1 MSYSK
6 VIRNKI
12 WYWEETV
19 PNSYEI
25 KRDESGPIGQDKLF
39 FYSKNRYPDGYL
51 SYVSIG
57 RDFDHLDISETALDR
72 GKVGKSSGILIAQ
85 DTWDS
90 FESWC
95 LKTTKDTTPPF
106 DEDNPYIPSGS
117 KYSVNGYILDTG
129 STRPYAQLKELVW
142 TIEGF
147 LGSDINGD
155 SLVRSSLDCRIKKSV
170 KNLILTGSLDI
181 NGTGNASANNITG
194 NNSANTLNG
203 GKGNDTLNGGKGN
216 DKLNGGNG
224 NDALNGGLG
233 NDLLVGGRGNDT
245 AVFSA
250 KNNHINLALT
260 RRQNTRDGRD
270 ILRSIENV
278 DGGAGNDTITGN
290 NSANTLYGGNGN
302 DKLNGG
308 ADNDR
313 LFGDAGKDLL
323 IGGAGNDR
331 LYGRDDND
339 RLFGEAG
346 NDILFG
352 GKGAD
357 TFNGGEGSDQYIG
370 GNGADRFCINK
381 GVGRDVIADYGT
393 GNDQIKLL
401 GGIKERNLTINQA
414 GSDVRIKYEDDLLA
428 IVKDTVAADINFI

>member
-72 GKVGKSSGILIAQ
+72 GTVGQSSGIVFAQ

-278 DGGAGNDTITGN
+278 DGGAGNDFINGN
-290 NSANTLYGGNGN
+290 NSANTL
-302 DKLNGG
+302 NGG
-308 ADNDR
+308 HGNDR
-313 LFGDAGKDLL
+313 LFGGS
-323 IGGAGNDR
+323 GNDV
-331 LYGRDDND
+331 L
-339 RLFGEAG
+339 
-346 NDILFG
+346 IG

-357 TFNGGEGSDQYIG
+357 TFNGGKGSDKYIG
-370 GNGADRFCINK
+370 GSGADRFCIDR
-381 GVGRDVIADYGT
+381 GVGRDIITDYGT
-393 GNDQIKLL
+393 GNDRIDLL
-401 GGIKERNLTINQA
+401 SGLTENDLSFSYAGGNTKIRYNN
-414 GSDVRIKYEDDLLA
+414 DLLA
-428 IVKDTVAADINFI
+428 IVENTIAADITFII